1 MLEVTLAYF
10 FFFPFS
16 QEGLGGVKKGGLW
29 DTRVR
34 GKKAVK
40 RKGRLPQHAALR
52 YEAVLPLSFSFIL
65 KLSNK
70 NGSVRE
76 PFSSASHTA
85 SLEVKCS
92 LISSLIKLL

>member
-10 FFFPFS
+10 FFFSLFGRRG
-16 QEGLGGVKKGGLW
+16 EERRIVGCNIGGWGG
-29 DTRVR
+29 T
-34 GKKAVK
+34 VK
-40 RKGRLPQHAALR
+40 RKGRLPQQHAALR
-52 YEAVLPLSFSFIL
+52 YEAVLPLPFSFIL